1 MQLTMRGFFMGH
13 IQGHYILQLCMG
25 HSYFWMSLTPHDSS
39 YFANYIQ
46 RQRHWQWEYD
56 SNNV

>member
-46 RQRHWQWEYD
+46 RQRH
-56 SNNV
+56 